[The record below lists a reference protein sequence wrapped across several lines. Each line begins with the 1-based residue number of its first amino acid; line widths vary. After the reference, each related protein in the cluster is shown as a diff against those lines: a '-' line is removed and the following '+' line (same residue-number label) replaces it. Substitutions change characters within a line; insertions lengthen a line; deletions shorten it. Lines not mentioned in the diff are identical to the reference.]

1 MAGRYLFEPKSISI
15 NQTLVE
21 TRYCDAQRSTKWTED
36 AVTKILP
43 ARGQRVK
50 NNATLILYTILFV
63 SKMSST
69 GHAEPPVETRT
80 VDLLVVGGTES
91 GCAAAVQAARQGV
104 TRIVL
109 VNDIQW
115 LGGQFSAEGLG
126 AIDENRGEGYDGT
139 VPIPRSGIFSEVI
152 RTIERRN
159 AELYG
164 GVERPGNTRV
174 ITTSRPIESE
184 RAFRELLR
192 PYEESGT
199 IERFSNYQLK
209 SVGCDG
215 MRIQGAEFESSTDDS
230 KLIVKA
236 KMTIDASDWGDV
248 IQMAGV
254 GWEAGVDPQNKYQEP
269 SAPSEVPLVNDMNPI
284 TWCMILEQTAKPHR
298 IPMPHGYDPAYF
310 NGQWGWINEEFA
322 YSSRRLID
330 GNGNP
335 AIDHA
340 DVILVNSPPIDYPV
354 DRYPASVTEALEAN
368 QTGASRKSLVAM
380 TPAQREIVFRDAKQ
394 HSLKYLFHLQERFP
408 SFRTMVLSDE
418 FGTEDRLPPKPYLR
432 ESLRMKAQYMLRE
445 QDVISFGKRSN
456 YASRMFPDAVFSWQ
470 FELDFHPTHRNWT
483 TDKESQGAWE
493 ASFVGN
499 RRFGRG
505 GTGRS
510 VFPIRSLIPR
520 QHLGLLA
527 AQKNLGYSSIVSSS
541 CRLHDQSIHVGQAS
555 GAVAAISLKYSENPS
570 TFFLRPERMSEIW
583 FALLDDQQGTPL
595 VIWPFADVAP
605 YQRGFQAIQH
615 LALRRLLPL
624 TQSATSFHPEEL
636 ATDAWINQIVT
647 RLNEVGYKS
656 PANLHAQGRSRAEIA
671 ETIWRQIL
679 DQPIPKPTRLTPNDA
694 DGDGIEDLEDP
705 LPFNRESLSW
715 VRDPSRDGLPDQ
727 RTFALGAKR
736 INFRHRGANDPE
748 KFLPDIGEQYCAAR
762 GYGWI
767 SDMTENTRHRQSDS
781 ELLRSG
787 FVFTRSEDVWQCKV
801 DNGKWIVTACLG
813 DSSHPQPGQHLAIEG
828 TKASNETIDTDSGD
842 FFEIT
847 QTVLVMDGYLTITVG
862 DQGGGTNTCLNWVII
877 EPGDITN

>member
-1 MAGRYLFEPKSISI
+1 MTPPERGQGVKNNAALLLCAILCVSKIPSMGHAES
-15 NQTLVE
+15 LVE
-21 TRYCDAQRSTKWTED
+21 TR
-36 AVTKILP
+36 
-43 ARGQRVK
+43 
-50 NNATLILYTILFV
+50 N
-63 SKMSST
+63 
-69 GHAEPPVETRT
+69 
-80 VDLLVVGGTES
+80 VDLLIVGGTES

-139 VPIPRSGIFSEVI
+139 VPIPRSGIFCEVI
-152 RTIERRN
+152 RSIERRN

-174 ITTSRPIESE
+174 ITTSRPIDSE

-199 IERFSNYQLK
+199 IERFSNYQVK
-209 SVGCDG
+209 SVASDG
-215 MRIQGAEFESSTDDS
+215 KRIQGAEFESSKDDS
-230 KLIVKA
+230 RLIVNA

-254 GWEAGVDPQNKYQEP
+254 GWEAGVDPQSKYQEP
-269 SAPSEVPLVNDMNPI
+269 SAPREVPLVNDMNPI
-284 TWCMILEQTAKPHR
+284 TWCMILEQTTKPQR
-298 IPMPHGYDPAYF
+298 IPMPPGYDPAYF

-330 GNGNP
+330 GNGNNN
-335 AIDHA
+335 IDHA

-354 DRYPASVTEALEAN
+354 DRYPASVIEALEAN
-368 QTGASRKSLVAM
+368 QTGASRKKLVAM
-380 TPAQREIVFRDAKQ
+380 SPAQREIVFRDTKQ

-418 FGTEDRLPPKPYLR
+418 FGTEDKLPPKPYLR

-445 QDVISFGKRSN
+445 QDVVSFGKRSN

-470 FELDFHPTHRNWT
+470 FELDFHPTHRKWT
-483 TDKESQGAWE
+483 TAEESRGAWE

-510 VFPIRSLIPR
+510 VFPIRSLIPQ

-527 AQKNLGYSSIVSSS
+527 AQKNLGYTSIVSSS
-541 CRLHDQSIHVGQAS
+541 CRLHDQSMHVGQAS
-555 GAVAAISLKYSENPS
+555 GAVAAVSLKYSEAPS
-570 TFFLRPERMSEIW
+570 TFFLQPEIMSEIW
-583 FALLDDQQGTPL
+583 FALLDDKQGMPL

-605 YQRGFQAIQH
+605 NLREFQAIQQ

-647 RLNEVGYKS
+647 RLNEVGYK
-656 PANLHAQGRSRAEIA
+656 PPVTLHAEGRSRAEVA
-671 ETIWRQIL
+671 EAIWRQIH
-679 DQPIPKPTRLTPNDA
+679 DQPIPEPIRLTTNDA
-694 DGDGIEDLEDP
+694 DGDGIEDSKDP
-705 LPFNRESLSW
+705 LPFNREPFSW
-715 VRDPSRDGLPDQ
+715 LKDPSRDGLPDQ
-727 RTFALGAKR
+727 RDFAVGAKFF
-736 INFRHRGANDPE
+736 NFRHREANDPAN
-748 KFLPDIGEQYCAAR
+748 FLPDLGKPYSRAT
-762 GYGWI
+762 GYGWNN
-767 SDMTENTRHRQSDS
+767 DMTENTRHRQADS

-801 DNGKWIVTACLG
+801 DNGNWTVTACLG

-828 TKASNETIDTDSGD
+828 AKASNETIDTDSGD

-847 QTVLVMDGYLTITVG
+847 ETVLVMDGYLTITVG

-877 EPGDITN
+877 EPADIPK